1 MGYLAHPEAVNS
13 NKLKLMVEKIQK
25 IVDTNSK
32 FIYTLSEVLNS
43 VNFLNF
49 FFDKIEKIN
58 ANKSIS

>member
-49 FFDKIEKIN
+49 FFEKIEN
-58 ANKSIS
+58 